1 VSCVSVAFS
10 VELTTIFES
19 SYIVQHKTGTFI
31 VFNEFKTMLE
41 DQMNAH
47 IKMLY
52 QNILGWTEEN
62 LKTSVEITVRQGEI
76 SELPNV

>member
-1 VSCVSVAFS
+1 
-10 VELTTIFES
+10 
-19 SYIVQHKTGTFI
+19 
-31 VFNEFKTMLE
+31 MLE

-76 SELPNV
+76 SELPNVWIAWIGNIKNLYVTYTNIIIYT